1 MQPLTVK
8 DGYASWSRTYD
19 SERNPLIRLEERVIA
34 HMTMETPR
42 RVLDAACGTGRHAV
56 RFAALDAT
64 VIGVDA
70 TPEMLRVSHTKAR
83 RMGLTRAHFVQA
95 SIEEA
100 LPVADRAMDLAICAL
115 ALCHIR
121 RLALAITNV
130 CRTVR
135 PGGFVLLT
143 DLHPEAVQAGLVTL
157 FSDEHGNHAIETV
170 LHSRQAYL
178 DGLAANG
185 AELVAVSEAVLGEAF
200 EQEPSGLPA
209 GVYAVD
215 WRRLPL
221 CLVVFARIP
230 AESGRPTT
238 RWSRRRVS

>member
-1 MQPLTVK
+1 MQPLTVT

-19 SERNPLIRLEERVIA
+19 SEKNPLIRLEERAIA
-34 HMTMETPR
+34 RMTLETPG
-42 RVLDAACGTGRHAV
+42 RVLDAGCGTGRHAV
-56 RFAALDAT
+56 RLAALDAT

-70 TPEMLRVSHTKAR
+70 TPEMLRVSRTKAR
-83 RMGLTRAHFVQA
+83 RMGLTRAHFIQA

-121 RLALAITNV
+121 RIDLAITNV

-135 PGGFVLLT
+135 PGGYVLLT
-143 DLHPEAVQAGLVTL
+143 DLHPEAVRAGLVTL
-157 FSDEHGNHAIETV
+157 FSDEHGDHAIETV

-200 EQEPSGLPA
+200 EREPSGLPEE
-209 GVYAVD
+209 VRTVD
-215 WRRLPL
+215 WRRLPF

-230 AESGRPTT
+230 DESGGPTT
-238 RWSRRRVS
+238 RWSRRHVN